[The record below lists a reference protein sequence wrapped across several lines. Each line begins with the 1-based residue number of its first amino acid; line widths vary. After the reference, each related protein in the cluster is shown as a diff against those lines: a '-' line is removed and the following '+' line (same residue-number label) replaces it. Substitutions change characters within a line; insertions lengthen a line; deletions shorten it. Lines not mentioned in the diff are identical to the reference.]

1 MGIYIKGEEMPETC
15 SKCKLFCNE
24 YMLCGVTGFPFR
36 SQEMYERRMYDCP
49 LVFVPPHGRLID
61 ADELI
66 NNTDIVSEWGDESG
80 CSEEKINDAP
90 TIIPPEK

>member
-1 MGIYIKGEEMPETC
+1 MGLYIEKTELPKGGNETIIRI
-15 SKCKLFCNE
+15 LPNGE
-24 YMLCGVTGFPFR
+24 ILDQYGHHLGVSALP
-36 SQEMYERRMYDCP
+36 
-49 LVFVPPHGRLID
+49 VPPHGRLID